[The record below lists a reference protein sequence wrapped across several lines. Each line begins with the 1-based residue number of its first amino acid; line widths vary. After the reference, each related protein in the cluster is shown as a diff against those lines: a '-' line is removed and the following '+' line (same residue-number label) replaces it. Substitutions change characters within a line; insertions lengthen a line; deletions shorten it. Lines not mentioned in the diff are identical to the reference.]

1 MKPKIISV
9 NSMWHVTLGG
19 NTLPLYVSSSKH
31 DGYTLK
37 QIRREFAQRITMD
50 VNLIEQ
56 ALEVLDFSIPRMRD
70 YAFGPA

>member
-37 QIRREFAQRITMD
+37 QIRREFAQRITEAET
-50 VNLIEQ
+50 LIQKEGIK
-56 ALEVLDFSIPRMRD
+56 SPWM
-70 YAFGPA
+70 